1 MFSKALSSFTS
12 SISSNY
18 TVSPQ
23 PTSTAGPWKI
33 FDAKHKQTGK
43 AVSVFVFDPKS
54 LTPPGGSMMGGG
66 GRGPAASLK
75 RAHDEVMVRLHKEA
89 SSLAKLRHPSILE
102 LQEPV
107 EETRSGGLMFATEP
121 VTASLAG
128 MLHEKDEQE
137 RAGGVGGRGSR
148 YVVEEADG
156 TRKRRELE
164 IDELEIQ
171 KGLLQLGKG
180 LEFLHESAG
189 LVHANLTPEAVMINA
204 KGDWKI
210 SGLAFCGP
218 HESST
223 AATSLT
229 AISLNEALNNDPR
242 LPRNV
247 QLNLDYT
254 SPDFVLDNS
263 LVASADMFSLGLLI
277 ISLYNN
283 PHTSPLSS
291 NGSLSTYKRFFA
303 TASTLPSQSN
313 NLLVPASH
321 PLPPRLGSELLPRLI
336 TRRPAQRLS
345 AREFQEA
352 SYFDNILVSTI
363 RFLDALPAK
372 TAQEKAA
379 FMRGLPRIIPQFPK
393 SVLEKKV
400 LPALL
405 DEMKDKELLA
415 LILSNV
421 FAMVKAMPTGKRAFS
436 TVVLPKLREVF
447 IANRSQEKDPS
458 KEAGLMVLLENM
470 ETAAVNCSGKEF
482 REDILPI
489 ILLAMD
495 SPTHALIDAAL
506 GTLPCVLP
514 VLDCSTIK
522 GDLFPAIAA
531 VFAKTS
537 SLAIKIKG
545 LDAFYILCGGHL
557 HTAAD
562 DLNTKDD
569 DDLNGLGVPSSTST
583 SSSPAAILD
592 KHTLQ
597 SQLVPLLKAIKT
609 QEPGVMMSA
618 LRVFRQVGQ
627 VADTDF
633 IAMELL
639 PVLWRMS
646 LGPLLDLRQFGA
658 FMGVIKAL
666 GGKVERDRMRIL
678 AEMGGSAAGSAGGA
692 GVRRAGYSGAAGV
705 NGLTNGEEA
714 DFETLVSGRKP
725 AAAVAALTNGDGDL
739 MSDWGAPRPASS
751 SRTQAYVPSTSETPT
766 FSWQSSSTAASA
778 AQLPRQQPRRQQQH
792 QQLQAASNGFRAP
805 QTLLSQPAIS
815 RTITPDQSLS
825 SFAPLTPASQFSQP
839 LQPSRVGVSTGMST
853 TTTSVP
859 LRPAAAIN
867 GFPAPAGPVAGGGG
881 GGGSSIDWSAASTAS
896 NSATAWGGQ
905 LYSQPQSGQRA
916 SNGGFGLPPPPM
928 IPPVTG
934 VLRPPGVGG
943 GGQNATPAGGGG
955 GLSKYESLL

>member
-18 TVSPQ
+18 TISPQ

-33 FDAKHKQTGK
+33 FDAKRKQTGK

-54 LTPPGGSMMGGG
+54 LTPPGGSMMGG

-89 SSLAKLRHPSILE
+89 SSLARLRHPSILE

-223 AATSLT
+223 AAASLT

-313 NLLVPASH
+313 NFLVPASH

-336 TRRPAQRLS
+336 TRRPGQRLS
-345 AREFQEA
+345 AHQFQEA

-415 LILSNV
+415 LIFADV

-495 SPTHALIDAAL
+495 SPTHALVDAAL

-514 VLDCSTIK
+514 VLDFTTLK

-666 GGKVERDRMRIL
+666 GGKVERDRIRIL
-678 AEMGGSAAGSAGGA
+678 GEMGGSATGGAGGA
-692 GVRRAGYSGAAGV
+692 GVRRAGHTGSGVA

-714 DFETLVSGRKP
+714 DFETLVSGRKS
-725 AAAVAALTNGDGDL
+725 AAAVAATSNGDGDL
-739 MSDWGAPRPASS
+739 MSDYGAPSPGLSG
-751 SRTQAYVPSTSETPT
+751 RTQAYQPSVSGTPT
-766 FSWQSSSTAASA
+766 FSWQTSSP
-778 AQLPRQQPRRQQQH
+778 AQSIPQLSRQHPLRQQQQH
-792 QQLQAASNGFRAP
+792 PVAASNGIRAP
-805 QTLLSQPAIS
+805 QNLLAQPAIS

-839 LQPSRVGVSTGMST
+839 LQPSRVGGGTVMSATGSV
-853 TTTSVP
+853 VP
-859 LRPAAAIN
+859 LRPATTTNGYATPAA
-867 GFPAPAGPVAGGGG
+867 VVGGGG
-881 GGGSSIDWSAASTAS
+881 SGGGSSIDWSAASTAS

-928 IPPVTG
+928 GPPVTG
-934 VLRPPGVGG
+934 ILRPPGN
-943 GGQNATPAGGGG
+943 GQSSTPAGGGGG